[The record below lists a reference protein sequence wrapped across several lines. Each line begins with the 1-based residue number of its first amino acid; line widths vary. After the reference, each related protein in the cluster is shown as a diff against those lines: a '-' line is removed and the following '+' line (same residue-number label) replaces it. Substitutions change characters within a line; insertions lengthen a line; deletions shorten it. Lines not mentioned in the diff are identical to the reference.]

1 MNDLAGVRAELEAR
15 LRALSAQIDR
25 IEEEQRAPLGD
36 DFSDQAVAREDD
48 EALDGI
54 ERGAMDDMARTRQA
68 IARIDAGTTD
78 NVIPESAELTGTL
91 RAVSEHTRHAVWGR
105 IRQVADGTPDV
116 ARMNVGMSQLRA
128 MLPPTPETG
137 EDGAH
142 ANRPAHPF
150 VGLGRD

>member
-68 IARIDAGTTD
+68 IARIDAGTYGLC
-78 NVIPESAELTGTL
+78 VACG
-91 RAVSEHTRHAVWGR
+91 GR
-105 IRQVADGTPDV
+105 IAQ
-116 ARMNVGMSQLRA
+116 ARLA
-128 MLPPTPETG
+128 ALPTAPHCI
-137 EDGAH
+137 DCA
-142 ANRPAHPF
+142 
-150 VGLGRD
+150 RDAQD